1 MIVVSICSIFLIA
14 VVALRRG
21 PTPKTNTRRAG
32 GRMSANSDC
41 NEDDEEAHS
50 KRDRDNAQD
59 PSETEPILLSEP
71 ELGRTSVLHIR

>member
-1 MIVVSICSIFLIA
+1 MDVQKGA
-14 VVALRRG
+14 
-21 PTPKTNTRRAG
+21 KKK
-32 GRMSANSDC
+32 GRKGKKKAKDPENSDGDS